1 MADNREVDDT
11 LAKLPR
17 ALVERLTR
25 PFSRFVQIETA
36 AGAVLLAATLV
47 ALLLSNS
54 PWADAFFAIWE
65 TPVGV
70 HLGAGEAARAVV
82 RRHRIEAIVA
92 GRCARGRSARS
103 QCVATAH
110 PVGSTASVWMR
121 ANSHRRRSEAMNTT
135 KRHDGLSR

>member
-1 MADNREVDDT
+1 MTTVNDK

-54 PWADAFFAIWE
+54 PWADTFLDIWE

-70 HLGAGEAARAVV
+70 RIGSAEAV
-82 RRHRIEAIVA
+82 RSL
-92 GRCARGRSARS
+92 RS
-103 QCVATAH
+103 
-110 PVGSTASVWMR
+110 GST
-121 ANSHRRRSEAMNTT
+121 T
-135 KRHDGLSR
+135 G